1 MPSNIVVIG
10 GIVRDLVTTTHRV
23 PDSGETLTSKS
34 FSTHPGGKGANS
46 AVAAYRLSHR
56 KPATVVLPVNNDING
71 FSEPVTAISEG
82 ANNDTKVN
90 GWNDSIRSSAD
101 NDIHVFMKGAVGE
114 DSFGPGLLDILSRN
128 GVDISGMR
136 TVPHEPTG
144 VCVIIVEEDLGENRI
159 LFSPGANRNLLPNEF
174 TTLEG
179 ICAGGVKPDLL
190 ISQLELRR
198 ETVEQII
205 QTAAREGVETLLNPA
220 PAHALLL
227 PVYGLITHL
236 VMNETE
242 AATLSG
248 LPVSELTV
256 MEEWGNVTDEFLRRG
271 VKNVVV
277 TLGAKGAYYSNEIGK
292 GASVDAEKGVKVV
305 DTTGAG

>member
-1 MPSNIVVIG
+1 MIG
-10 GIVRDLVTTTHRV
+10 GIVTDLVTTTHRV

-46 AVAAYRLSHR
+46 AVAAYRLSHK
-56 KPATVVLPVNNDING
+56 KPATIALPVNENVNG
-71 FSEPVTAISEG
+71 FSEPVTGISET
-82 ANNDTKVN
+82 ANNDTNGNNKVT
-90 GWNDSIRSSAD
+90 SAILSPPD
-101 NDIHVFMKGAVGE
+101 DDIHVFMKGAVGE
-114 DSFGPGLLDILSRN
+114 DSFGPGLLEMLSRN
-128 GVDISGMR
+128 GVDTSGMR
-136 TVPHEPTG
+136 TVPDKPTG

-159 LFSPGANRNLLPNEF
+159 LFSPGANSDLQPEEF
-174 TTLEG
+174 TTLDG
-179 ICAGGVKPDLL
+179 ILAGGVKPDLL

-205 QTAAREGVETLLNPA
+205 QTAAREGVDTLLNPA

-248 LPVSELTV
+248 LPVDELTSI
-256 MEEWGNVTDEFLRRG
+256 EEWARVTDEFLRRG
-271 VKNVVV
+271 VENVVV

-292 GASVDAEKGVKVV
+292 GGSVDAEKGVKVV